1 MKNGYFSFIVLVWT
15 LVAVI
20 LHLIG
25 VGQFAEWELT
35 AWPWY
40 WSCLCLMYWFLILY
54 VELLGMVT
62 LVTLYSKWKKE
73 KRVINQYPPEVRAFI
88 RRVMNHRK

>member
-1 MKNGYFSFIVLVWT
+1 VKIGYFSFIVLVWT

-35 AWPWY
+35 AWPGS

-62 LVTLYSKWKKE
+62 LVTLYSKWKK
-73 KRVINQYPPEVRAFI
+73 KRVINQYPPEMIAFI

>member
-1 MKNGYFSFIVLVWT
+1 
-15 LVAVI
+15 VAVI
-20 LHLIG
+20 LHLVG
-25 VGQFAEWELT
+25 VGQFAKWELT

-54 VELLGMVT
+54 VELLGVVT
-62 LVTLYSKWKKE
+62 LITLYSKWKE
-73 KRVINQYPPEVRAFI
+73 KNRVINQYPPEVRAFI

>member
-1 MKNGYFSFIVLVWT
+1 MKIGYFSFIVLVWT

-35 AWPWY
+35 AWPGH
-40 WSCLCLMYWFLILY
+40 WSCLCLMYWFLIIY

-62 LVTLYSKWKKE
+62 LVALYSKWKKE
-73 KRVINQYPPEVRAFI
+73 RLINKYPPEMRAFV
-88 RRVMNHRK
+88 RRAMNHRK